1 LSKIGAEPA
10 QHVLSRVSVVNS
22 QGFHHLPVRS
32 CDTPMPVQ
40 RCGNHCEDAV
50 RACARAGLDIAKPIV
65 EIVDPVGEWIAD
77 VTFSTKTLFA
87 RSGPHA
93 SCSF

>member
-1 LSKIGAEPA
+1 VPNRRRTSCGAA
-10 QHVLSRVSVVNS
+10 AWLTRRVSIIS
-22 QGFHHLPVRS
+22 LSAFATRRCRS
-32 CDTPMPVQ
+32 SAAVTIAE
-40 RCGNHCEDAV
+40 GAV
-50 RACARAGLDIAKPIV
+50 RASACGGIDIAKPIV
-65 EIVDPVGEWIAD
+65 EIVDHVGEWIAD